1 MNANGVN
8 DSSGSV
14 SRHLISLL
22 GDDVVLLRCNK
33 GEKGPRWRGW
43 QTTTIEKMKDE
54 RYLKALD
61 KHQNIAV
68 LLGAASGGLCSI
80 DIDDDEMV
88 EPFLAL
94 NPRLE
99 ATLRS
104 HGKRGCNFWI
114 RIQGSLPPS
123 SNLARVDGSPW
134 GEWRSDRH
142 NTMIHGIHPEGGC
155 YTRSPE
161 VPPIAMRFEEI
172 QWPDDLVL
180 PWLTKDEELP
190 GQGDE
195 SDDPI
200 IERYG
205 APVIYGKARNGEFYV
220 KDINQAYWAGLYSAE
235 NIVLHEPD
243 ERTFYLYGGDTGLYS
258 IISPDLIKQD
268 VSHRMLEMS
277 RKDEALS
284 GLEHLRNDGR
294 LNAVVSQLRGIAE
307 FRDAFTDRP
316 RAVHLANCML
326 RLENGTVEPTLFS
339 PDFRS
344 RNRSPIPF
352 DAKAQCPRFLNEL
365 VLPAV
370 HPEDVVLLQKMA
382 GQCLLGE
389 NLIQRF
395 VILDGEPGRGKSQY
409 GIVLQYMVGRENVT
423 QLRTDHLNE
432 RFELFRFLRR
442 TLLVGVDVDAD
453 FLTSKGAPV
462 IKGLVGGDLFDA
474 EQKGGTG
481 SFQFQGK
488 FNILMT
494 SNCRL
499 KVKLQ
504 GDVGAWRRRMLIVR
518 YEAPPPKVKIPN
530 FGEALVREEGPG
542 ILNWMLEGLLMLLI
556 DIRDTG
562 DIRLTDRQAGVVDSL
577 LAESDSLRWF
587 IRENIRRQEGADLS
601 VHEIVQAYAHYCPER
616 GWDPLPESKIN
627 NQLQTIMLDMFQV
640 LRTNNCQRDGKA
652 VRGFRG
658 VAFKDRE
665 GSP

>member
-1 MNANGVN
+1 MNSDSVN
-8 DSSGSV
+8 DSADS
-14 SRHLISLL
+14 ISQNLLKLL
-22 GDDVVLLRCNK
+22 GNDVVLVWSNK
-33 GEKGPRWRGW
+33 GQKGPRWRGW
-43 QTTTIEKMKDE
+43 QNTDIQMMQKPGYCK
-54 RYLKALD
+54 KLD
-61 KHQNIAV
+61 SGCNLAV
-68 LLGAASGGLCSI
+68 LTGNPSGGLCSI
-80 DIDDDEMV
+80 DIDEDEAV
-88 EPFLAL
+88 EPFLSL
-94 NPRLE
+94 NPKLRE
-99 ATLRS
+99 TLRS
-104 HGKRGCNFWI
+104 RGRRGCNLWV
-114 RIQGSLPPS
+114 RIDGAFPPPAALK
-123 SNLARVDGSPW
+123 NADKRAW
-134 GEWRSDRH
+134 GEWRS
-142 NTMIHGIHPEGGC
+142 TGVCTTIHGVHPEGMN

-161 VPPIAMRFEEI
+161 VAPVTMRFEEI
-172 QWPDDLVL
+172 QWPDELIL
-180 PWLTKDEELP
+180 PWLSADDELP

-195 SDDPI
+195 ADDSI

-205 APVIYGKARNGEFYV
+205 SPVIYGKARNGEFFV
-220 KDINQAYWAGLYSAE
+220 KEINQSYWAGLYSAE

-243 ERTFYLYGGDTGLYS
+243 ERMFYLYSGDTGLYS
-258 IISPDLIKQD
+258 IISPDLIKQV

-284 GLEHLRNDGR
+284 GLENLRNDGR
-294 LNAVVSQLRGIAE
+294 LSAVVSQLRGIAE
-307 FRDAFTDRP
+307 FRNAFSDRP

-326 RLENGTVEPTLFS
+326 RLENGTVEPALFS

-344 RNRSPIPF
+344 RNRSPVPF

-370 HPEDVVLLQKMA
+370 HPEDVQLLQKMA

-395 VILDGEPGRGKSQY
+395 LILDGEPGRGKSQY
-409 GIVLQYMVGRENVT
+409 GIVLQYLVGRENVT

-530 FGEALVREEGPG
+530 FGEALVREEGSG

-587 IRENIRRQEGADLS
+587 IRENIQKKDGSDLS
-601 VHEIVQAYAHYCPER
+601 VHEIVQAYAHFCPER

-627 NQLQTIMLDMFQV
+627 HQLQTIMLDMFQV

-658 VAFKDRE
+658 VAFSNPEVR
-665 GSP
+665 S

>member
-1 MNANGVN
+1 MNSDSVN
-8 DSSGSV
+8 DSPDSI
-14 SRHLISLL
+14 SRNLLKLL
-22 GDDVVLLRCNK
+22 GNDVVLVWSNK
-33 GEKGPRWRGW
+33 GQKGPRWRGW
-43 QTTTIEKMKDE
+43 QNTDIQMMHKPGYCK
-54 RYLKALD
+54 KLD
-61 KHQNIAV
+61 SGCNLAV
-68 LLGAASGGLCSI
+68 LTGAPSGGLCSI
-80 DIDDDEMV
+80 DIDEDEAV
-88 EPFLAL
+88 EPFLSL
-94 NPRLE
+94 NPKLRE
-99 ATLRS
+99 TLRS
-104 HGKRGCNFWI
+104 RGRRGCNLWV
-114 RIQGSLPPS
+114 RIDGAFPPPAALK
-123 SNLARVDGSPW
+123 NADKRAW
-134 GEWRSDRH
+134 GEWRA
-142 NTMIHGIHPEGGC
+142 TGVCTTIHGVHPEGMS

-161 VPPIAMRFEEI
+161 VAPVTMRFEEI
-172 QWPDDLVL
+172 QWPDELIL
-180 PWLTKDEELP
+180 PWLSADDELP

-195 SDDPI
+195 ADDSI

-205 APVIYGKARNGEFYV
+205 SPVIYGKARNGEFFV
-220 KDINQAYWAGLYSAE
+220 KEINQAYWAGLYSAE

-243 ERTFYLYGGDTGLYS
+243 ERMFYLYSGDTGLYS
-258 IISPDLIKQD
+258 IISPDLIKQV

-284 GLEHLRNDGR
+284 GLENLRNDGR
-294 LNAVVSQLRGIAE
+294 LSAVVSQLRGIAE
-307 FRDAFTDRP
+307 FRNAFSDRP

-326 RLENGTVEPTLFS
+326 RLENGTVEPALFS

-344 RNRSPIPF
+344 RNRSPVPF

-370 HPEDVVLLQKMA
+370 HPEDVQLLQKMA

-395 VILDGEPGRGKSQY
+395 LILDGEPGRGKSQY
-409 GIVLQYMVGRENVT
+409 GIVLQYLVGRENVT

-542 ILNWMLEGLLMLLI
+542 ILNWMLEGLLKLLI

-587 IRENIRRQEGADLS
+587 IRENIQKKEGSDLS
-601 VHEIVQAYAHYCPER
+601 VHEIVQAYAHFCPER

-627 NQLQTIMLDMFQV
+627 HQLQTIMLDMFQV

-658 VAFKDRE
+658 VAFSNPEVR
-665 GSP
+665 S

>member
-1 MNANGVN
+1 MNAAAVN
-8 DSSGSV
+8 DSSGSI

-68 LLGAASGGLCSI
+68 LLGSASGGLCSI

-94 NPRLE
+94 NPGLA

-104 HGKRGCNFWI
+104 RGKRGCNFWI

-161 VPPIAMRFEEI
+161 VPPIAMRFEQI

-284 GLEHLRNDGR
+284 GQEHLRNDGR

-518 YEAPPPKVKIPN
+518 YDAPPPKVKIPN

-587 IRENIRRQEGADLS
+587 IRENIQRQEGADLS

>member
-258 IISPDLIKQD
+258 IISPDLIKQV

>member
-1 MNANGVN
+1 MNSDSVN
-8 DSSGSV
+8 DSADS
-14 SRHLISLL
+14 ISQNLLKLL
-22 GDDVVLLRCNK
+22 GNDVVLVWSNK
-33 GEKGPRWRGW
+33 GQKGPRWRGW
-43 QTTTIEKMKDE
+43 QNTDIQMMQKPGYRK
-54 RYLKALD
+54 KLD
-61 KHQNIAV
+61 SGCNLAV
-68 LLGAASGGLCSI
+68 LTGAPSGGLCSI
-80 DIDDDEMV
+80 DIDEDEAV
-88 EPFLAL
+88 EPFLSL
-94 NPRLE
+94 NPKLRE
-99 ATLRS
+99 TLRS
-104 HGKRGCNFWI
+104 RGRRGCNLWV
-114 RIQGSLPPS
+114 RIDGAFPPPAALKNS
-123 SNLARVDGSPW
+123 DKRAW
-134 GEWRSDRH
+134 GEWRS
-142 NTMIHGIHPEGGC
+142 TGVCTTIHGVHPEGMN

-161 VPPIAMRFEEI
+161 VAPVTMRFEEI
-172 QWPDDLVL
+172 QWPDELIL
-180 PWLTKDEELP
+180 PWLSADDELP

-195 SDDPI
+195 ADDSI

-205 APVIYGKARNGEFYV
+205 APVIYGKARNGEFFV
-220 KDINQAYWAGLYSAE
+220 KEINQAYWAGLYSAE

-243 ERTFYLYGGDTGLYS
+243 ERMFYLYSGDTGLYS
-258 IISPDLIKQD
+258 IISPDLIKQV

-284 GLEHLRNDGR
+284 GLENLRNDGR
-294 LNAVVSQLRGIAE
+294 LSAVVSQLRGIAE
-307 FRDAFTDRP
+307 FRNAFSDRP

-326 RLENGTVEPTLFS
+326 RLENGTVEPALFS

-344 RNRSPIPF
+344 RNRSPVPF

-370 HPEDVVLLQKMA
+370 HPEDVLLLQKMA

-395 VILDGEPGRGKSQY
+395 LILDGEPGRGKSQY
-409 GIVLQYMVGRENVT
+409 GIVLQYLVGRENVT

-587 IRENIRRQEGADLS
+587 IRENIQKKDGSDLS
-601 VHEIVQAYAHYCPER
+601 VHEIVQAYAHFCPER

-627 NQLQTIMLDMFQV
+627 HQLQTIMLDMFQV

-658 VAFKDRE
+658 VAFSNPEVR
-665 GSP
+665 S

>member
-1 MNANGVN
+1 M
-8 DSSGSV
+8 
-14 SRHLISLL
+14 
-22 GDDVVLLRCNK
+22 
-33 GEKGPRWRGW
+33 
-43 QTTTIEKMKDE
+43 
-54 RYLKALD
+54 
-61 KHQNIAV
+61 
-68 LLGAASGGLCSI
+68 
-80 DIDDDEMV
+80 
-88 EPFLAL
+88 
-94 NPRLE
+94 
-99 ATLRS
+99 
-104 HGKRGCNFWI
+104 
-114 RIQGSLPPS
+114 
-123 SNLARVDGSPW
+123 
-134 GEWRSDRH
+134 
-142 NTMIHGIHPEGGC
+142 
-155 YTRSPE
+155 
-161 VPPIAMRFEEI
+161 
-172 QWPDDLVL
+172 
-180 PWLTKDEELP
+180 
-190 GQGDE
+190 
-195 SDDPI
+195 
-200 IERYG
+200 
-205 APVIYGKARNGEFYV
+205 
-220 KDINQAYWAGLYSAE
+220 
-235 NIVLHEPD
+235 
-243 ERTFYLYGGDTGLYS
+243 FYLYSGDTGLYS
-258 IISPDLIKQD
+258 IISPDLIKQV

-284 GLEHLRNDGR
+284 GLENLRNDGR
-294 LNAVVSQLRGIAE
+294 LSAVVSQLRGIAE
-307 FRDAFTDRP
+307 FRNAFSDRP

-326 RLENGTVEPTLFS
+326 RLENGTVEPALFS

-344 RNRSPIPF
+344 RNRSPVPF

-370 HPEDVVLLQKMA
+370 HPEDVQLLQKMA

-395 VILDGEPGRGKSQY
+395 LILDGEPGRGKSQY
-409 GIVLQYMVGRENVT
+409 GIVLQYLVGRENVT

-542 ILNWMLEGLLMLLI
+542 ILNWMLEGLLKLLI

-587 IRENIRRQEGADLS
+587 IRENIQKKDGSDLS
-601 VHEIVQAYAHYCPER
+601 VHEIVQAYAHFCPER

-627 NQLQTIMLDMFQV
+627 HQLQTIMLDMFQV

-658 VAFKDRE
+658 VAFSNPEVR
-665 GSP
+665 S

>member
-1 MNANGVN
+1 MNATAVN
-8 DSSGSV
+8 DSSGSI

-68 LLGAASGGLCSI
+68 LLGSASGGLCSI

-94 NPRLE
+94 NPGLA

-104 HGKRGCNFWI
+104 RGKRGCNFWI

-142 NTMIHGIHPEGGC
+142 NTMIHGIHPKGGC

-258 IISPDLIKQD
+258 IISPDLIKQV

-587 IRENIRRQEGADLS
+587 IRENIQRQEGADLS

>member
-1 MNANGVN
+1 MNATAVN
-8 DSSGSV
+8 DSSGSI

-68 LLGAASGGLCSI
+68 LLGSASGGLCSI

-94 NPRLE
+94 NPGLA

-104 HGKRGCNFWI
+104 RGKRGCNFWI

-258 IISPDLIKQD
+258 IISPDLIKQV

>member
-8 DSSGSV
+8 DSSGSI

-114 RIQGSLPPS
+114 RMQGSFPPS

-142 NTMIHGIHPEGGC
+142 NTMIHGIHPEGVS

-161 VPPIAMRFEEI
+161 VSPIAMRFEEI
-172 QWPDDLVL
+172 QWPDGLVL
-180 PWLTKDEELP
+180 PWLARDEELP

-205 APVIYGKARNGEFYV
+205 APVIYGKARNGEFFV
-220 KDINQAYWAGLYSAE
+220 KDINQAYWAGLYAAE

-243 ERTFYLYGGDTGLYS
+243 ERTFYLYSGDTGLYS
-258 IISPDLIKQD
+258 IVSPDLIKQI
-268 VSHRMLEMS
+268 VSHRMLGMS
-277 RKDEALS
+277 RKDEAVS

-307 FRDAFTDRP
+307 YRNAFTDRP

-352 DAKAQCPRFLNEL
+352 DAKSQCPRFLNEL

-395 VILDGEPGRGKSQY
+395 LILDGEAGRGKSQY
-409 GIVLQYMVGRENVT
+409 GIVLQYLVGRENVT

-556 DIRDTG
+556 DIHDTG

-587 IRENIRRQEGADLS
+587 IRENIRRQDGADLS
-601 VHEIVQAYAHYCPER
+601 VHEIVQAYAHFCPER

-658 VAFKDRE
+658 VAFNDRE
-665 GSP
+665 ERP